1 MLSAGNRLA
10 CSHSH
15 DMTKTRR
22 NRMILRRRKLL
33 HLGACAAALPAL
45 SRIGY
50 GQTYPSRP
58 VRIIV
63 PFAAS

>member
-22 NRMILRRRKLL
+22 NRMMLPRRKLL
-33 HLGACAAALPAL
+33 HLAACAAALPAL

-50 GQTYPSRP
+50 RQTYPSRP

-63 PFAAS
+63 PFAAA